1 MQSRNFLSIKITY
14 NGKFNR
20 YDYEAYRLYQVDNTP
35 RMASSYC
42 HKLEDAL
49 REVEIDKGDVQSIVD
64 AFNNKKISEGTFMVK
79 LAEGKEPVI
88 S

>member
-1 MQSRNFLSIKITY
+1 MQSRNFISIRITY
-14 NGKFNR
+14 NGKFSR
-20 YDYEAYRLYQVDNTP
+20 YDYEAYRLYQVDNVP
-35 RMASSYC
+35 RTAYAHC
-42 HKLEDAL
+42 QKLEDAL
-49 REVEIDKGDVQSIVD
+49 SEVEIDKGDVQRIID